1 MDLLLVTIYENEL
14 EKTNQKEF
22 RIEKGST
29 IKDDK
34 LNGKAKLIHLPVGL
48 IKKEIAI

>member
-1 MDLLLVTIYENEL
+1 MTIYENEL

-29 IKDDK
+29 IKNDK